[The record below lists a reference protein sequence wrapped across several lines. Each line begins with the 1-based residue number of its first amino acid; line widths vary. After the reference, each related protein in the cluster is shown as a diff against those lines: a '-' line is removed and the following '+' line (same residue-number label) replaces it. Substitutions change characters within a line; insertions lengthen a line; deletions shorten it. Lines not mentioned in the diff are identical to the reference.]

1 MPGGNMRL
9 SLHSRVEIVA
19 ERAFLLLR
27 FVMAVGMRM
36 VLVGGVVLCLGVRLV
51 EMLVR
56 HNAMH
61 QDQRI
66 GKKGKQQ
73 QGDLLRH

>member
-1 MPGGNMRL
+1 MRL
-9 SLHSRVEIVA
+9 PLYGRVEVVA
-19 ERAFLLLR
+19 KRTLLLLGR
-27 FVMAVGMRM
+27 VMVVGMP
-36 VLVGGVVLCLGVRLV
+36 VVVLMSVMLRLGVLLV

-56 HNAMH
+56 HDAMH
-61 QDQRI
+61 QYQCI